1 MAQDGNESM
10 ETRFKAAVVWLILNG
25 RAEQALKML
34 AEHYCVSVPKMKV
47 GLPKGRKSKTLG
59 CYSTK
64 GKIISV
70 LNSDT
75 LKEPFVIIHEFYHHL
90 RTAADSKHKGTE
102 RYANE
107 FAKGF
112 MEAYLTAARETTGNN

>member
-1 MAQDGNESM
+1 M
-10 ETRFKAAVVWLILNG
+10 EPRLKATVVWLILNG
-25 RAEQALKML
+25 RAEQALRML
-34 AEHYCVSVPKMKV
+34 ADHYCVSVPKIKV
-47 GLPKGRKSKTLG
+47 GLPKGRKNKTLG

-64 GKIISV
+64 GKMISV

-102 RYANE
+102 RYADE
-107 FAKGF
+107 FAKSF
-112 MEAYLTAARETTGNN
+112 IETYIAAARETTGNN